1 MTKVIIKRHMSIGL
15 DRKNSVLKGVE
26 KHKRKYIRKKVK
38 PEDEVD
44 VPEDQADY
52 FVAKGWAKFPKG
64 GSSEKKKPPKVITAD
79 TMKGK
84 TQS

>member
-1 MTKVIIKRHMSIGL
+1 MTKVIIKRHMSVGL
-15 DRKNSVLKGVE
+15 DRKASTLKGVD

-38 PEDEVD
+38 PEEEID

-64 GSSEKKKPPKVITAD
+64 SAAEKKKPPKVITND